1 MLSAAP
7 GLSGVRVIDLTRDI
21 GGAYCAFL
29 LGTFGADVIKVEPPG
44 TGDPSRQFGPF
55 PGDEPHTER
64 SAAFLYRN
72 RSKRGVTL
80 DIDNR
85 LGIQILLD
93 LVSVADIVVT
103 GMEPSAL
110 RSKVLDPETLRRLS
124 PSVIVTSVSNFGQTG
139 PYKDFKGD
147 ELVLDALGGWA
158 YLTGYPDRTPV
169 KPGMFQA
176 QYLAGINAAIHTVAA
191 VNVRQVTGAGRA
203 IDVSVMETAVHLV
216 GSGIAQYGEDGSVQ
230 VRSGSRTTTF
240 RGGSHRGHP
249 TDIYE
254 CADGYV
260 AVAVQR
266 EGQWEMF
273 ALALDI
279 PELRGDPR
287 FCTDSKERGRH
298 ADELNRLVA
307 PWFKERSRK
316 QIFDLLG
323 ELRVPCGMVYTA
335 AEILEDP
342 QHEATGFMTEM
353 DHPEAENLPYPGS
366 LFHGDEF
373 PWRMR
378 RAPLLAE
385 HNTEVYGELLGYSTE
400 DLARL
405 SDMGAI

>member
-21 GGAYCAFL
+21 AGAYCAFL
-29 LGTFGADVIKVEPPG
+29 LGTFGAEVIKIEPPG
-44 TGDPSRQFGPF
+44 TGDPSRQYGPF
-55 PGDEPHTER
+55 PGDEPHPER

-72 RSKRGVTL
+72 RSKCGVTL
-80 DIDNR
+80 DVDSR
-85 LGIQILLD
+85 LGIQTLLE
-93 LVSVADIVVT
+93 LVQVADIVVT
-103 GMEPSAL
+103 GMEPASL
-110 RSKVLDPETLRRLS
+110 RSKGLDYETLRRHN
-124 PSVIVTSVSNFGQTG
+124 PSVIVTAVSNFGQTG
-139 PYKDFKGD
+139 PYKDFKGG
-147 ELVLDALGGWA
+147 ELVLDALGGWT
-158 YLTGYPDRTPV
+158 YLTGYPDRMPL

-191 VNVRQVTGAGRA
+191 VNVRQSTGAGRT
-203 IDVSVMETAVHLV
+203 IDVSVMETAVQLV
-216 GSGIAQYGEDGSVQ
+216 GRGIAEYGEDGSVQ
-230 VRSGSRTTTF
+230 VRSGSRTTTY
-240 RGGSHRGHP
+240 RGGDHRGHP

-279 PELRGDPR
+279 PELRDDPR
-287 FCTDSKERGRH
+287 FCTDATERGRH
-298 ADELNRLVA
+298 ADELNELVA

-316 QIFDLLG
+316 QIFSLFG

-335 AEILEDP
+335 AEILDDP
-342 QHEATGFMTEM
+342 QHEATGFITEM
-353 DHPEAENLPYPGS
+353 DHPQADNLPYPGS
-366 LFHGDEF
+366 FFHGDEF

-385 HNTEVYGELLGYSTE
+385 HNPEVYGELLGCSSE
-400 DLARL
+400 DMARL